1 MAAETTALWDFGR
14 MLAASVPE
22 EGRGPTAGGRQE
34 GRTAVYGTVA
44 RMQVTLENV
53 EKLKALMETVGS
65 RSVEGFAGTYILI
78 PDVWHD
84 EILMVVMFEDRAT
97 YVKNANDPA
106 MHEDFLKYRALLEA
120 DPEWTDGEWLAYTGS

>member
-1 MAAETTALWDFGR
+1 M
-14 MLAASVPE
+14 
-22 EGRGPTAGGRQE
+22 
-34 GRTAVYGTVA
+34 YGTVA
-44 RMQVTLENV
+44 RMQVTLENL
-53 EKLKALMETVGS
+53 EKLKVLMETVES
-65 RSVEGFAGTYILI
+65 RAVEGYVGNYILI

-120 DPEWTDGEWLAYTGS
+120 DPEWTDGEWLAYNRS